1 MGNKSMERCKPL
13 HLFRVAMIALLLL
26 AGISVASASPV
37 TVSGTVTQASDG
49 EPLIGV
55 SVLVKG
61 TSQGTATDI
70 DGNYVI
76 KVEKGAT
83 LVFSYVGC
91 QTREIVVDSEHLDV
105 ALLDNAEVLDEVVVV
120 GYGTQKKKLVT
131 GATAQIKGDD
141 IAKMNTTSPL
151 QAMQGQ
157 LPGVNIASESGQ
169 PGAGMKVTIRGLGTT
184 GKASPLYL
192 IDGIGGDISTLNP
205 ADIESIDVLKDAASA
220 AIYGAQAANGVVLI
234 TTRQGRE
241 GKAKISFD
249 GYFGW
254 QSAPRKAHMLN
265 AQEYMTIM
273 DEQQI
278 NSGLSPYDWSSI
290 SSIYRRDADGN
301 PVSVYDTDWMDT
313 MFVDNAATQSYTIGV
328 TGGSANSTYAMSLG
342 YLNQEGIVGGKDA
355 SDYSRYNFRINS
367 DHKFF
372 DGIII
377 VGEQASFVYTKST
390 GIGVGNQYNNT
401 LRGAFYTSPLA
412 PVYNSEGGYNS
423 TVNSDWN
430 KGDGNPYGNMMLL
443 KNAKRS
449 AHSRVMCMP
458 RWNQSKI
465 LRYALCSVRY
475 TVRKKTV
482 VSSLCSSSHPP
493 THPTAIQRSART
505 PHIVSVSLGPTLP
518 PMIGIS
524 RSIISMLL

>member
-1 MGNKSMERCKPL
+1 
-13 HLFRVAMIALLLL
+13 MIALLLL

-290 SSIYRRDADGN
+290 SSIWRRDADGN

-355 SDYSRYNFRINS
+355 SDY
-367 DHKFF
+367 
-372 DGIII
+372 
-377 VGEQASFVYTKST
+377 
-390 GIGVGNQYNNT
+390 
-401 LRGAFYTSPLA
+401 
-412 PVYNSEGGYNS
+412 
-423 TVNSDWN
+423 
-430 KGDGNPYGNMMLL
+430 
-443 KNAKRS
+443 
-449 AHSRVMCMP
+449 
-458 RWNQSKI
+458 
-465 LRYALCSVRY
+465 
-475 TVRKKTV
+475 
-482 VSSLCSSSHPP
+482 
-493 THPTAIQRSART
+493 
-505 PHIVSVSLGPTLP
+505 
-518 PMIGIS
+518 
-524 RSIISMLL
+524 